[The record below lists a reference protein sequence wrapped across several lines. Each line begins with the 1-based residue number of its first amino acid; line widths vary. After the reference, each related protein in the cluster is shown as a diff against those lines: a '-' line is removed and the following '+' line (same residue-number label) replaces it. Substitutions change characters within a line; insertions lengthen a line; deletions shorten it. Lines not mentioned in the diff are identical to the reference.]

1 MVPARFRKP
10 GLNNWIHSMAKDR
23 RTHRKL
29 TQDEVKDLLN
39 SKQLATL
46 QESQCFGWRLK
57 FIRRPLFLNPVPVL
71 YNTRFGYIGIL
82 EPDGQ
87 INVKPELEVRPGV
100 SIQGKQP
107 PTAAARTE
115 KRAGMEPI
123 PDNFEELLDQTQL
136 DTLRKIEKFGWQLYF
151 IRRPSSGAAVPVII
165 SPKGDHIASLE
176 QDGRINLMSNSAI
189 RKEAPAE
196 QTESAPP
203 VSASTSKQAG

>member
-1 MVPARFRKP
+1 ME
-10 GLNNWIHSMAKDR
+10 KDR
-23 RTHRKL
+23 RTNRKL
-29 TQDEVKDLLN
+29 TQDEVRDLLN

-87 INVKPELEVRPGV
+87 INVKPELEVRPGESTQV
-100 SIQGKQP
+100 KQP
-107 PTAAARTE
+107 PTTATRTE

-123 PDNFEELLDQTQL
+123 PDNFEELLDRTQL

-151 IRRPSSGAAVPVII
+151 IRRPSSGAAIPVII
-165 SPKGDHIASLE
+165 SPNGDHIASLE
-176 QDGRINLMSNSAI
+176 QDGRINLMPDSAL
-189 RKEAPAE
+189 RKETPAE

-203 VSASTSKQAG
+203 VSASAGKQAG

>member
-1 MVPARFRKP
+1 
-10 GLNNWIHSMAKDR
+10 MAKDR
-23 RTHRKL
+23 RTHQKL

-46 QESQCFGWRLK
+46 HESQCFGWRLK

-71 YNTRFGYIGIL
+71 YNTRFGCIGIL

-87 INVKPELEVRPGV
+87 INVKSELEVRPGA
-100 SIQGKQP
+100 SIQGKQQP
-107 PTAAARTE
+107 TAAARTEKRAGMEPTAAARTE

-123 PDNFEELLDQTQL
+123 PDNFDELLDQTQL
-136 DTLRKIEKFGWQLYF
+136 DALSKIEKFGWQLYV
-151 IRRPSSGAAVPVII
+151 IRRPSSGAPVPLII

-176 QDGRINLMSNSAI
+176 QDGRIKLMPNYTI

-203 VSASTSKQAG
+203 VSASINKLRRS